1 MRFPVFLDTCAL
13 YPALVA
19 DVLLRVAE
27 AGAYTPHWSPQVL
40 AELRPNLAKIDT
52 VGDAG
57 AGARLDAM
65 SSAFPRAAVTRYE
78 GLIEAMTCSPEDR
91 HVLAAAVYAKCQVL
105 VTYNVPDFPAAS
117 ASPHGVTVLTPDQFL
132 LDQLDLHPVWVVR
145 SLREMSHASR
155 KPPLSPSALL
165 DSLAR
170 SGLAGFTA
178 EVIRRYPLGT
188 WEVMP

>member
-1 MRFPVFLDTCAL
+1 MAISTPTTLARGTLTSGTDT
-13 YPALVA
+13 P
-19 DVLLRVAE
+19 
-27 AGAYTPHWSPQVL
+27 S
-40 AELRPNLAKIDT
+40 RPNPHNA
-52 VGDAG
+52 
-57 AGARLDAM
+57 
-65 SSAFPRAAVTRYE
+65 
-78 GLIEAMTCSPEDR
+78 PEDR